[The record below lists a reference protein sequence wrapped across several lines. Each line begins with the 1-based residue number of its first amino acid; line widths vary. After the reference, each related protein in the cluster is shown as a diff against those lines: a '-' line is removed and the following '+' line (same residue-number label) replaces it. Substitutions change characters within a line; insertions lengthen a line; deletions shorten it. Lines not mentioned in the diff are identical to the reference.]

1 LPTRKVENKSS
12 SYVFKFL
19 TTYFMAKRTRT
30 RRIRA
35 KRRAD
40 GRLDKRTR
48 KGKEIAARMA
58 KARAA
63 RKKASKK
70 KWFKFW

>member
-1 LPTRKVENKSS
+1 
-12 SYVFKFL
+12 
-19 TTYFMAKRTRT
+19 MAKRTRT